1 MSNKPPASQSPN
13 SAIAAFVA
21 KAKALEHLPAQTS
34 VHRLIFGLDATAS
47 REATW
52 DQASHIQHGM
62 FESVA
67 KQQRLA
73 IQLCYYR
80 GFRELKASHFVS
92 DADDLRRLMQA
103 VRCQGG
109 HTQIQRFLKHAL
121 RQHQQSAIKAVIFIG
136 DAIEESVDDLCALAG
151 TFGLRQVPLFLFHE
165 GGDQG
170 VGNAFRSMAKLSGG
184 AYLPF
189 DLTSPNELRQLLAGV
204 AAYATGGHTA
214 LSALRQHQPR
224 LQRLSEQLT
233 SE

>member
-21 KAKALEHLPAQTS
+21 KAKALEHLPAQAS

-73 IQLCYYR
+73 VQLCYYR

-92 DADDLRRLMQA
+92 DAETSAGSCKRFA
-103 VRCQGG
+103 VKVV
-109 HTQIQRFLKHAL
+109 TLK
-121 RQHQQSAIKAVIFIG
+121 SNDF
-136 DAIEESVDDLCALAG
+136 
-151 TFGLRQVPLFLFHE
+151 
-165 GGDQG
+165 
-170 VGNAFRSMAKLSGG
+170 
-184 AYLPF
+184 
-189 DLTSPNELRQLLAGV
+189 
-204 AAYATGGHTA
+204 
-214 LSALRQHQPR
+214 
-224 LQRLSEQLT
+224 
-233 SE
+233 